1 MDPAG
6 SWIGIASKAV
16 APLVIRLFRQP
27 GPGAGLITDG
37 PVRVASLVSFRGER
51 RTLGDAELRTLAD
64 ELVRRAA
71 TAVGPHD
78 AVPDAELPAV
88 ADAVCRTLTGLGELT
103 VEDAYAV
110 QLGYREFARRLRRQS
125 PAAVRELTADATVFH
140 DRLIETAALH
150 ILHFFTQRST
160 FIART
165 LVEQIRLLEQNT
177 RLLERLAD
185 RSREDAEFEADY
197 ATSLARQFSDVTIVG
212 LDLPNSPN
220 DSWPLDA
227 IYLSLDVTSTELQQ
241 EEETGQRQLPVDQAL
256 GDEER
261 VLLRGLAGA
270 GKTTLVHW
278 LAVSTASG
286 RLPADLQSLR
296 GRIPFVLPVRRFA
309 DREVPNP
316 AEFLSATRHPLAG
329 SEPHGWAVRVLKAG
343 RGLLLIDG
351 VDEAPAER
359 RAEIRRG
366 IAELL
371 RAWPGNLCLVTSR
384 PSAVQ
389 ENWLA
394 AQGFVELT
402 LTEMNRDQITSF
414 VQRWHQ
420 AAAEQSK
427 RSIKDPEDRRRYVE
441 RLETFE
447 QRLQHAVRL
456 IGELRMLATNPLMCG
471 LICALNRDRNGSLP
485 TGRKELYRAALAML
499 LQRRDDE
506 RDVAA
511 DGIVLERDAK
521 ERLLQ
526 KLAHW
531 MLLNGRTEM
540 SAEQAV
546 AELGLFLP
554 AIPSAARQG
563 SSAELFDHLLQRS
576 GLLKLQSGS
585 PAGSAVAV
593 GAADAQV
600 EFIHRTFQDY
610 LAAKECVDRRHIGYI
625 LRHAHEED
633 WGEVV
638 RMAVLVARP
647 DECAQILDH
656 LVSARPNAA
665 EGRHC
670 KLLAAASVHHA
681 TEMDPEVREKVRQA
695 TKSLVMPFSLDG
707 ARKLGWLGGFVLE
720 LLPDPEDLPD
730 RQALLRAA
738 TAANVADE
746 AAIDYLIR
754 LRTRRSLAIRAELAG
769 AWHRFD
775 TDYYAEQI
783 IAHLH
788 PEELYF
794 SVTGPQELAV
804 LRQLGGRARIRA
816 TERLGP
822 GELIDQ
828 LDPEQ
833 LTHLWLPYYD
843 VRRSLEW
850 LTAFP
855 RLRVLRLDRTVGAV
869 QGIPPG
875 IRLERHR

>member
-6 SWIGIASKAV
+6 SWIGIASRVV
-16 APLVIRLFRQP
+16 APLVVRLFRQP
-27 GPGAGLITDG
+27 GPGAGLAER
-37 PVRVASLVSFRGER
+37 PVRVSSLVSFRGER
-51 RTLGDAELRTLAD
+51 RTLGDAELRTLAA
-64 ELVRRAA
+64 ELVHRAA
-71 TAVGPHD
+71 RAVGPHD

-88 ADAVCRTLTGLGELT
+88 TEAVARTLTGLGELT

-110 QLGYREFARRLRRQS
+110 QLGYREFARRLRRQT
-125 PAAVRELTADATVFH
+125 PDAVRHLSSDGTVFH
-140 DRLIETAALH
+140 DRLVEAASLH

-185 RSREDAEFEADY
+185 RTREDAEFEADY
-197 ATSLARQFSDVTIVG
+197 AATLARQFSEVTIVG

-220 DSWPLDA
+220 NSMPLDA
-227 IYLSLDVTSTELQQ
+227 IYLSLDVTSAELQQ
-241 EEETGQRQLPVDQAL
+241 EEDTGERQLPIDQAL

-270 GKTTLVHW
+270 GKTTVVQW
-278 LAVSTASG
+278 LAVSTASD
-286 RLPADLQSLR
+286 RLPAELQSLR

-309 DREVPNP
+309 DRDVPSP

-329 SEPHGWAVRVLKAG
+329 AEPHGWAARVMRAG

-351 VDEAPAER
+351 IDEAPAEH
-359 RAEIRRG
+359 RAQIRRG
-366 IAELL
+366 IGDLL
-371 RAWPGNLCLVTSR
+371 RACPGNLCLVTSR

-402 LTEMNRDQITSF
+402 LTEMNRDQISSF
-414 VQRWHQ
+414 VQRWHR
-420 AAAEQSK
+420 AAAKQSE
-427 RSIKDPEDRRRYVE
+427 RSIKDPGDQRRYVQ
-441 RLETFE
+441 RLHTFE
-447 QRLQHAVRL
+447 QRLQHAVRI

-471 LICALNRDRNGSLP
+471 LICALNRDRNGTLP
-485 TGRKELYRAALAML
+485 TGRKELYGAALAML

-506 RDVAA
+506 REVDA
-511 DGIVLERDAK
+511 DGIMLERDAK

-531 MLLNGRTEM
+531 MLLNDQTEI
-540 SAEQAV
+540 SPEQAV
-546 AELGLFLP
+546 AELDLFLP

-563 SSAELFDHLLQRS
+563 TSAELLDHLLQRS
-576 GLLKLQSGS
+576 GLLKQQTDQ
-585 PAGSAVAV
+585 AGA
-593 GAADAQV
+593 GPGKV

-625 LRHAHEED
+625 LRHAHEDD

-647 DECAQILDH
+647 DECAQILEY
-656 LVSARPNAA
+656 LVSPRPNAA
-665 EGRHC
+665 EARHC

-681 TEMDPEVREKVRQA
+681 TEMDPAIREKVRVA
-695 TKSLVMPFSLDG
+695 TRSLVNPFSLDG
-707 ARKLGWLGGFVLE
+707 ARKLGWLGSFVLE
-720 LLPDPEDLPD
+720 LLPDPEPLSD

-746 AAIDYLIR
+746 VAIDYLVR
-754 LRTRRSLAIRAELAG
+754 LRDRTSLAIRAELAG

-775 TDYYAEQI
+775 TEYYAEQI
-783 IAHLH
+783 IAHLD
-788 PEELYF
+788 PDGLYF
-794 SVTGPQELAV
+794 SVTGPQELAI

-816 TERLGP
+816 TERLAP
-822 GELIDQ
+822 GELIDS
-828 LDPEQ
+828 LDAGQ

-843 VRRSLEW
+843 VRHSLEW
-850 LTAFP
+850 LGAFP
-855 RLRVLRLDRTVGAV
+855 RLEVLRLDRNVGAV
-869 QGIPPG
+869 QGIPDWL
-875 IRLERHR
+875 RLERHR

>member
-16 APLVIRLFRQP
+16 APLIVRLFRQP
-27 GPGAGLITDG
+27 GPGAGLVEG
-37 PVRVASLVSFRGER
+37 PVRVSSLVSFRGER
-51 RTLGDAELRTLAD
+51 RSLGDDELRTLAG

-71 TAVGPHD
+71 RAVGAHD
-78 AVPDAELPAV
+78 AVDAAELPAV
-88 ADAVCRTLTGLGELT
+88 ADAVRRTLAGLGELT

-110 QLGYREFARRLRRQS
+110 QLGYREFARRLRRQTPGATDGLS
-125 PAAVRELTADATVFH
+125 ADGTVFH
-140 DRLIETAALH
+140 DRLVETASLH

-185 RSREDAEFEADY
+185 RSREDADFEADY
-197 ATSLARQFSDVTIVG
+197 AACLARQFSDVTIVG
-212 LDLPNSPN
+212 LDLPNSPT

-227 IYLSLDVTSTELQQ
+227 IYLSLDVTSAELQR
-241 EEETGQRQLPVDQAL
+241 EEDTGERQLPVDQAL

-261 VLLRGLAGA
+261 VLLRGVTGA

-278 LAVSTASG
+278 LAVRAASG

-309 DREVPNP
+309 DREVPTP
-316 AEFLSATRHPLAG
+316 GEFLSATRHPLAG
-329 SEPHGWAVRVLKAG
+329 SEPRGWAARVLKAG

-384 PSAVQ
+384 PAAVQ

-394 AQGFVELT
+394 AQGFVEFS
-402 LTEMNRDQITSF
+402 LTEMNRDQITTF

-420 AAAEQSK
+420 AAAEQSR
-427 RSIKDPEDRRRYVE
+427 RSIRDPRAREDYLRQ
-441 RLETFE
+441 LETYE
-447 QRLQHAVRL
+447 RRLQHAVR
-456 IGELRMLATNPLMCG
+456 IVGELRMLATNPLMCG
-471 LICALNRDRNGSLP
+471 LICALNRDRRGALP
-485 TGRKELYRAALAML
+485 TGRRELYRAALTML

-506 RDVAA
+506 RHVSA
-511 DGIVLERDAK
+511 DDIHLELDAK
-521 ERLLQ
+521 ERLLR

-531 MLLNGRTEM
+531 MLLNGRSVM

-546 AELGLFLP
+546 AELALFLP
-554 AIPSAARQG
+554 AIPSAAQQG
-563 SSAELFDHLLQRS
+563 TAEEIFEHLLQRS
-576 GLLKLQSGS
+576 GLLRLQSGTGGDRA
-585 PAGSAVAV
+585 AGP
-593 GAADAQV
+593 QV

-610 LAAKECVDRRHIGYI
+610 LAATECVDRRHIGYI

-633 WGEVV
+633 WAEVV

-647 DECAQILDH
+647 DECAEILDH

-665 EGRHC
+665 EARHC
-670 KLLAAASVHHA
+670 KILAAASVHHA
-681 TEMDPEVREKVRQA
+681 TEMDPAVREKVRQA
-695 TKSLVMPFSLDG
+695 TKSVVMPFTLDG
-707 ARKLGWLGGFVLE
+707 ARKLGWLGPFVLE
-720 LLPDPEDLPD
+720 LLPDPEELPD

-746 AAIDYLIR
+746 AAVDYLAR

-775 TDYYAEQI
+775 TEHYAEQI
-783 IAHLH
+783 IAHLD

-804 LRQLGGRARIRA
+804 LRQLGGRARVRA
-816 TERLGP
+816 AERLGP
-822 GELIDQ
+822 GELMEQ

-833 LTHLWLPYYD
+833 LTHLWLPNYD
-843 VRRSLEW
+843 VRHGLEW
-850 LTAFP
+850 LSAFP
-855 RLRVLRLDRTVGAV
+855 RLEVLRLDRTVGAV
-869 QGIPPG
+869 QGVPPSV
-875 IRLERHR
+875 RLERHR